1 MDVKVTA
8 AVVAVSEAIGP
19 EDTPEDAAV
28 STLVCTV
35 MPVALPAVA
44 APIVKPDR
52 VMVKCVYAGMPIMS
66 VVMTME
72 ELPVMADVAIMV
84 GTDAAP
90 VAIYA
95 LLPRKNPAG

>member
-1 MDVKVTA
+1 M
-8 AVVAVSEAIGP
+8 
-19 EDTPEDAAV
+19 

-35 MPVALPAVA
+35 MPVELPGVA

-72 ELPVMADVAIMV
+72 LPVMADVAIIGRDVVPM
-84 GTDAAP
+84 GLAAGFG
-90 VAIYA
+90 AA
-95 LLPRKNPAG
+95 AKNPGGKLRVILPPIGRAV